1 MKCCCFG
8 SLNMD
13 HVYRVTAFLSPGET
27 RAAQAL
33 AHVCGGK
40 GLNQAIALAAAGA
53 EVTMAGNVG
62 DNAEGARLE
71 AALRAR
77 GVDTRLLRRLPE
89 VDCGHAV
96 IQVADNGEN
105 CILLF
110 GGANERVDAEQIAA
124 VLKQFSAGDL
134 LILQNEI
141 NLLPEIMRAARQ
153 RGLRIAFN
161 PSPFNARITEELL
174 RLADIVFVNEV
185 EARQLVD
192 GAASGEAAGA
202 LLHAR
207 YPHLLLVQ
215 TLGAQGALAWQGEAF
230 ERQAAFPVRAVDTTG
245 AGDTFTGFFLAAHA
259 AGRPLKECL
268 RLAAKASALCVT
280 RLGASAAIP
289 TMAEVEAWEA

>member
-1 MKCCCFG
+1 M
-8 SLNMD
+8 
-13 HVYRVTAFLSPGET
+13 
-27 RAAQAL
+27 
-33 AHVCGGK
+33 
-40 GLNQAIALAAAGA
+40 
-53 EVTMAGNVG
+53 
-62 DNAEGARLE
+62 
-71 AALRAR
+71 
-77 GVDTRLLRRLPE
+77 
-89 VDCGHAV
+89 
-96 IQVADNGEN
+96 
-105 CILLF
+105 
-110 GGANERVDAEQIAA
+110 
-124 VLKQFSAGDL
+124 
-134 LILQNEI
+134 QNEI